1 MKLIRTSKQLTVTYF
16 SIVAFAIIAF
26 HFSMLVSMIENM
38 ESIYAKTRMDKDI
51 ATATQMFQGTTLTH
65 VSVPPFSEA
74 YLGKQNLPSWVVLE
88 DDVSDDKPYHLDSDS
103 DTNLEFFS
111 MLKKVTINGQVRD
124 LYLIH
129 YDEIYE
135 TSEAKMFD
143 TQTIQLVISLLLLV
157 VSLWVVMRISSRLTA
172 PLSSLSKNLA
182 SRSPEDFVPIP
193 IPDGAATREIHQLVD
208 HLNGYQNQI
217 RSLIDRERAFN
228 RNASHELRTPLMVMR
243 GGLTLLGKSDSKEFI
258 ERQRVRMI
266 HACQEMEDYITTLL
280 SLTRDED
287 PENLSFREVTQAELN
302 LICRAHTDYQPK
314 SSVVLETLAQGVV
327 HTKLPVAALH
337 ILIGNLVKNA
347 LACTEEG
354 LIQLIMLDNEIKVVD
369 TGCGLDGKPHG
380 ESYGLGLMI
389 VRDICAKYRCEFSL
403 VNNDD
408 VGCTATVLFP
418 LEQEV

>member
-1 MKLIRTSKQLTVTYF
+1 MRTSKQLTVTYF

-51 ATATQMFQGTTLTH
+51 ATATDMFQGTTLSH
-65 VSVPPFSEA
+65 VTVPPFSDA
-74 YLGKQNLPSWVVLE
+74 YLGKQNLPVWVVLK

-111 MLKKVTINGQVRD
+111 MVKKVVINGQARD

-143 TQTIQLVISLLLLV
+143 TQTTQLAISLLLLV

-182 SRSPEDFVPIP
+182 SRSPEDFAPIP
-193 IPDGAATREIHQLVD
+193 VPDGAATREIHQLVER
-208 HLNGYQNQI
+208 LNSYQSQI

-243 GGLTLLGKSDSKEFI
+243 GGLTLLAKSDSKEFI
-258 ERQRVRMI
+258 ERQRQRMM
-266 HACQEMEDYITTLL
+266 HACQEMEDYIKTLL

-287 PENLSFREVTQAELN
+287 TESLSLRILTEAELQ
-302 LICRAHTDYQPK
+302 LICSAHMDFRPK
-314 SSVVLETLAQGVV
+314 SDVLLETVV
-327 HTKLPVAALH
+327 EGTVATKLPLPTLH

-347 LACTEEG
+347 LSCTESG
-354 LIQLIMLDNEIKVVD
+354 SIKLIMQDNVIKVVD
-369 TGCGLDGKPHG
+369 TGCGLQGKPSG

-389 VRDICAKYRCEFSL
+389 VRDICSKYHCQFSL
-403 VNNDD
+403 VDNDT
-408 VGCTATVLFP
+408 VGCTASIVFP
-418 LEQEV
+418 AE